1 MELNGHMIPAGTNVM
16 LVNFFLHRNKD
27 SFNDPNTFN
36 PGNSDKNDFYT
47 LKYSS
52 VLILMFD
59 PKNLKVQ

>member
-36 PGNSDKNDFYT
+36 PGNSDKNDF
-47 LKYSS
+47 
-52 VLILMFD
+52 IH
-59 PKNLKVQ
+59 